1 MAEAER
7 RFRAAAQVAETF
19 RQKIPL
25 KPGPCAT
32 LAVAYAG
39 LGRREDALAMA
50 RKSLELVPLEEN
62 PYVATMGGSGRN
74 FSGLY
79 ALVFVQARFGMID
92 EALAI
97 VKAQAAAG
105 WWRRNYLLISEDWRE
120 LRKDPRFREIAE
132 NAPL

>member
-1 MAEAER
+1 MPPEESPYL
-7 RFRAAAQVAETF
+7 AA
-19 RQKIPL
+19 
-25 KPGPCAT
+25 
-32 LAVAYAG
+32 
-39 LGRREDALAMA
+39 LGG
-50 RKSLELVPLEEN
+50 N
-62 PYVATMGGSGRN
+62 GRN
-74 FSGLY
+74 FGGLY